1 MNEYTLYDVVSSV
14 LEQKKMTMKELAI
27 KLDISELQ
35 LARELGK
42 NKKINKEFL
51 MIMFSVLDVSLI
63 DNTTGEKIVIHT
75 LEDSLCNAL
84 NKIKI

>member
-1 MNEYTLYDVVSSV
+1 MNEYTMYDVVSSV
-14 LEQKKMTMKELAI
+14 LEQKKMTMKELAT
-27 KLDISELQ
+27 KLAISELQ

-51 MIMFSVLDVSLI
+51 MMIFNILDVSLI

-75 LEDSLCNAL
+75 LEDSLYNAL

>member
-14 LEQKKMTMKELAI
+14 LEQKKMTMKELAT

-51 MIMFSVLDVSLI
+51 MMMFNILDVSLI
-63 DNTTGEKIVIHT
+63 DNTTSEKIVIHT
-75 LEDSLCNAL
+75 LEDSLCDAL
-84 NKIKI
+84 NRIKI

>member
-14 LEQKKMTMKELAI
+14 LEQKKMAMKELAT

-51 MIMFSVLDVSLI
+51 MMMFNILDVSLI

-75 LEDSLCNAL
+75 LEDSLYNAL
-84 NKIKI
+84 NKIKT

>member
-1 MNEYTLYDVVSSV
+1 MNEYTLHDVVSSV
-14 LEQKKMTMKELAI
+14 LEQKKITMKELAT

-51 MIMFSVLDVSLI
+51 MQIFNVLDVSLV
-63 DNTTGEKIVIHT
+63 DNATNEKIVIHS

-84 NKIKI
+84 NNM